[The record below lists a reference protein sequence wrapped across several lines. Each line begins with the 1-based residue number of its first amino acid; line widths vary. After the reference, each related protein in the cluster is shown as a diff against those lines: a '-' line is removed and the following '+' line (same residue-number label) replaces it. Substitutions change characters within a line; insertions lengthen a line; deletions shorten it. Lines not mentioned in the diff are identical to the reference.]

1 MMIATEKQE
10 KGVTELPLAPIPRST
25 ITDQI
30 VERITAFILDE
41 RLRPGDK
48 LPSER
53 ELMVRL
59 GVGRSSL
66 REAIKTLSAIGI
78 VVVHIGDG
86 MYVGSG
92 QSAILTKPLSWGLLI
107 GEHTVREVVEARFLV
122 ETELCALAA
131 ERATEEDLNEISA
144 RLAAMRAGRDDAE
157 TFTQADQEF
166 HLAIAKAA
174 RNGVLYHVL
183 DMLRHIVRVWMF
195 KTFMDDPVR
204 HSGIV
209 DHERIEMALRAHDP
223 DSARIAMGDHLD
235 RASNKL
241 LTLLAELAATE
252 AAEAAEAA
260 GAADEDEKVLPT
272 LTEV

>member
-1 MMIATEKQE
+1 MA
-10 KGVTELPLAPIPRST
+10 ELPLAPIPRST

-78 VVVHIGDG
+78 VVVQIGDG

-131 ERATEEDLNEISA
+131 ERATDEDLAGIGA
-144 RLAAMRAGRDDAE
+144 LLDTMRAGRDDAE
-157 TFTQADQEF
+157 TFTQADQQF
-166 HLAIAKAA
+166 HLAIAAAA

-183 DMLRHIVRVWMF
+183 DMVRHIVRVWMF
-195 KTFMDDPVR
+195 KTFIDDPVR
-204 HSGIV
+204 HSGII
-209 DHERIEMALRAHDP
+209 DHERIEAALRAHNP
-223 DSARIAMGDHLD
+223 EEARAAMGEHLNT
-235 RASNKL
+235 AGNKL
-241 LTLLAELAATE
+241 LTLLAEIAATE
-252 AAEAAEAA
+252 AAEAALAAEAL
-260 GAADEDEKVLPT
+260 EENEQESPT

>member
-1 MMIATEKQE
+1 MAQT
-10 KGVTELPLAPIPRST
+10 PLTTIPRLT

-78 VVVHIGDG
+78 VVVQIGDG

-92 QSAILTKPLSWGLLI
+92 QSAALTKPFSWGLLI
-107 GEHTVREVVEARFLV
+107 GEHTVREVIEARYLV

-131 ERATEEDLNEISA
+131 TRATEDDLVAIGA
-144 RLAAMRAGRDDAE
+144 HLDAMRRGRDDADA
-157 TFTQADQEF
+157 FTRADQEF
-166 HLAIAKAA
+166 HLAIATAA
-174 RNGVLYHVL
+174 RNGVIYHVL
-183 DMLRHIVRVWMF
+183 DMLRHVVRVWMF
-195 KTFMDDPVR
+195 KTFINNPMR
-204 HSGIV
+204 HGGIV
-209 DHERIEMALRAHDP
+209 EHEAIVEALCAHDP
-223 DSARIAMGDHLD
+223 DAARAAMGVHLTAAGDHL
-235 RASNKL
+235 L
-241 LTLLAELAATE
+241 MLLAESAT
-252 AAEAAEAA
+252 AEA
-260 GAADEDEKVLPT
+260 GAIEGEQ
-272 LTEV
+272 EVGP

>member
-1 MMIATEKQE
+1 
-10 KGVTELPLAPIPRST
+10 LAPIPRST

-78 VVVHIGDG
+78 VVVQIGDG

-131 ERATEEDLNEISA
+131 ERATDDDLNAIGA
-144 RLAAMRAGRDDAE
+144 LLDAMRAGSDDADA
-157 TFTQADQEF
+157 FTQADQEF
-166 HLAIAKAA
+166 HLAIAAAA

-195 KTFMDDPVR
+195 KTFVDDPVR
-204 HSGIV
+204 HTGII
-209 DHERIEMALRAHDP
+209 DHERIAAALRAHDP
-223 DSARIAMGDHLD
+223 AAARAAMGEHLTSAGN
-235 RASNKL
+235 RL
-241 LTLLAELAATE
+241 LALLAELAATE
-252 AAEAAEAA
+252 AAEAALAA
-260 GAADEDEKVLPT
+260 EVLDEVEKESLT
-272 LTEV
+272 LTEI

>member
-1 MMIATEKQE
+1 MAE
-10 KGVTELPLAPIPRST
+10 VPLAPIPRST

-53 ELMVRL
+53 DLMVRL

-78 VVVHIGDG
+78 VVVQIGDG

-107 GEHTVREVVEARFLV
+107 GDHTVREVVEARYLV

-131 ERATEEDLNEISA
+131 ERATDEDLAEISA
-144 RLAAMRAGRDDAE
+144 RLDAMRAGRDDADA
-157 TFTQADQEF
+157 FTQADQEF

-183 DMLRHIVRVWMF
+183 DMLRHMVRVWMF
-195 KTFMDDPVR
+195 KTFMDDPLR
-204 HSGIV
+204 LTGIT
-209 DHERIEMALRAHDP
+209 DHERIEAALQAHDP
-223 DSARIAMGDHLD
+223 VEARAAMGDHLNL
-235 RASNKL
+235 ASNRL
-241 LTLLAELAATE
+241 LSLLAELAATE
-252 AAEAAEAA
+252 AAEAVVAAEV
-260 GAADEDEKVLPT
+260 ADEDENDSLM
-272 LTEV
+272 LAEV